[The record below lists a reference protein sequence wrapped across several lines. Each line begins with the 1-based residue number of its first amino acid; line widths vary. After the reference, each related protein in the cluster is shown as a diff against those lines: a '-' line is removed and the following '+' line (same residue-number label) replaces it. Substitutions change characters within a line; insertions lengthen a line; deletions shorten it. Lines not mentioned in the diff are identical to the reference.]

1 MEFRD
6 VLFSRRSIR
15 KFTNDTVGDDVLLEA
30 LNMAILAPSAHNRQP
45 WKFMIVSKE
54 EKDKIAAA
62 LIEKTKDIEGHTGV
76 HTAGII
82 NDASKLVVVF
92 IDNQISENRDMDI
105 LSIGAAIE
113 NMILSLNDM
122 GLGSVWIGN
131 TNIINE
137 EISDILD
144 VDHETVSSIAVGVP
158 NQSPK
163 MRPRKPLDE
172 VLIVRK
178 DNEK

>member
-1 MEFRD
+1 MLLNIPNRL
-6 VLFSRRSIR
+6 LFLQA
-15 KFTNDTVGDDVLLEA
+15 VGCGFQVGG
-30 LNMAILAPSAHNRQP
+30 ILKCYKYRCVQP
-45 WKFMIVSKE
+45 CL
-54 EKDKIAAA
+54 AQ
-62 LIEKTKDIEGHTGV
+62 L
-76 HTAGII
+76 
-82 NDASKLVVVF
+82 
-92 IDNQISENRDMDI
+92 
-105 LSIGAAIE
+105 IGAAIE

-144 VDHETVSSIAVGVP
+144 VNHETVSSIAIGVP